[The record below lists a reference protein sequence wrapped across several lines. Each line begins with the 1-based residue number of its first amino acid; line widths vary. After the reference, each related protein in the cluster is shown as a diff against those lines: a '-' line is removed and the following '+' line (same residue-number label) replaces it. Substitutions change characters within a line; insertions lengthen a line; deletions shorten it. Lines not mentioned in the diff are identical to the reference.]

1 MLTVC
6 DSSLVLFL
14 EADLQS
20 REAVANCL
28 RSQIKEQ
35 IVQTQEKQ
43 TNNYI

>member
-6 DSSLVLFL
+6 DSSLVSFL

-43 TNNYI
+43 TNN